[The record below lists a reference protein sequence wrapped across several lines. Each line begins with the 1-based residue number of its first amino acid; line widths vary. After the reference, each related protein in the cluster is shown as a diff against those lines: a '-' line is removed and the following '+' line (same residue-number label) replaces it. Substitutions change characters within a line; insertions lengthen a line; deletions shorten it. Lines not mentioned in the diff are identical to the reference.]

1 MADWRSLLDASLR
14 SPLFQPYGQPP
25 GQVPDPYQAL
35 SSYQPPQGT
44 PPALAQ
50 LLGHVATSAQPSD
63 PQPAARHQ
71 SHGRTVLV
79 GDSLGVGTSPYL
91 QGVKANAVVGRSSA
105 SAVQA
110 LRPFVRGG
118 NVGTIVFD
126 AGTND
131 ASAGQLAQSIH
142 RASRLAPDARIVAM
156 TVNGP
161 GAAEKNA
168 LLRHLASQGR
178 ITLVDW
184 AKASRGLVGADGIHA
199 GPRGYRQRAA
209 LIEAALR

>member
-1 MADWRSLLDASLR
+1 MADWRSLLDSTLR
-14 SPLFQPYGQPP
+14 SPLFQPYGQSP
-25 GQVPDPYQAL
+25 GQDPYQAL
-35 SSYQPPQGT
+35 TSYQPPQGT

-50 LLGHVATSAQPSD
+50 LLGHAATSMTPTGGQAT
-63 PQPAARHQ
+63 QPA
-71 SHGRTVLV
+71 SHNGRTVLV

-110 LRPFVRGG
+110 LRPFVRAG
-118 NVGTIVFD
+118 NVGTVVFD

-168 LLRHLASQGR
+168 LLRQLASQGR